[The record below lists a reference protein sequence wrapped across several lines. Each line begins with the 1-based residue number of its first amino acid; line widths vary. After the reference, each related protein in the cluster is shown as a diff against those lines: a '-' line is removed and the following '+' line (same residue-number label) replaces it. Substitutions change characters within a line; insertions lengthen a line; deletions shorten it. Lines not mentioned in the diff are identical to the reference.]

1 MYETK
6 EYFQDSTITIKD
18 LLKSLIQGYF
28 NVYLNDLQNKKKDA
42 TIMTAYGVYDN
53 KKEV

>member
-6 EYFQDSTITIKD
+6 EYFKDSTTTIKD

-28 NVYLNDLQNKKKDA
+28 SFYLNDLQNKKKDA
-42 TIMTAYGVYDN
+42 TIMAAYEIFDN